1 MSDHPDYR
9 IILADQFRQKL
20 LTAVIFLHTVI
31 KHPRAQPK
39 GERTHLG
46 SQCSPVARKGREVKK
61 KKKSGKTLLESRWA
75 GSRGGIAGRKAGPIG
90 PLPAAWL
97 HLLEVSH
104 LQEQH
109 PAIKQ
114 LGGAGILHPE
124 HSTFLTLIWYFSNT
138 PPTDTPPL
146 SLHTRSWLLN
156 INSHSAP
163 GCIQGWAWSLFPQQ
177 DLVAMVLCLS
187 PLSRIKS
194 VWLCFNKYHSIIC
207 FSLNKVHCDFFHP
220 NNTP

>member
-114 LGGAGILHPE
+114 LGGGILHPE

-138 PPTDTPPL
+138 PPLT
-146 SLHTRSWLLN
+146 LHTSPCTHAVGSWISIPTQLLAAFRVEPDPF
-156 INSHSAP
+156 SHSKILLPWFYACHHYP
-163 GCIQGWAWSLFPQQ
+163 E
-177 DLVAMVLCLS
+177 
-187 PLSRIKS
+187 
-194 VWLCFNKYHSIIC
+194 
-207 FSLNKVHCDFFHP
+207 
-220 NNTP
+220 